1 VTAAPPDALGGGR
14 RAGTPWLTP
23 SEVTA
28 FLKAVW
34 GGSSDTPEVREEAVG
49 ILVAAG
55 MAPDDAR
62 DAVLTWRPT
71 DRVLPTGQMIP
82 DEVLVALRRD
92 GPMQVK
98 LPSGHE
104 LFGDDAEDVA
114 ALIRNGNRLV
124 AIKRLR
130 ELTGSGLGE
139 AKGNMEAIAR
149 GAVVWAEGT
158 REPEAPLWSDALGRR
173 LMDRAIES
181 LLMERPFHW
190 AVLAAARLVEDFT
203 HPTMAVGFTSRD
215 ELTLFYNAEFV
226 RSLTPEERMAVLC
239 HEVNHVV
246 FGHLTPPSQA
256 AANGR
261 AWTFACEVTANEF
274 VPWRLPGEPFTRETF
289 SLPAMQ
295 STFARYEALATR
307 VLPDPG
313 VPDFILGVLR
323 PGATQHGDVTRDP
336 QRYPW
341 QLIRAAGE
349 LVGDEIDPETVESFR
364 TAGGHH
370 DGALDA
376 LLSPEGL
383 GSLRWNELLRQYAQA
398 LKTRRLTRR
407 WPSRR
412 SPERVGV
419 VPGRRAEPD
428 RRVVLAAIDT
438 SGSMTHSEL
447 TAIAAEL
454 VGLTALDVR
463 VAVVQC
469 DAEVRA
475 EGWLGR
481 GATVDRA
488 VGRGGTDLRPPFSLA
503 VLQHYGPSVIV
514 YFTDGYGP
522 APDAAPPGVEVL
534 WVLTGTSP
542 VVPARWG
549 RSVCMK
555 PRAERSRVKVPSP

>member
-1 VTAAPPDALGGGR
+1 MSADAHGDR
-14 RAGTPWLTP
+14 RAGAPWLTP

-34 GGSSDTPEVREEAVG
+34 SPSANPAARDDLR
-49 ILVAAG
+49 ILVGAG
-55 MAPDDAR
+55 MTPDDAR
-62 DAVLTWRPT
+62 DALSTWRPT
-71 DRVLPTGQMIP
+71 DRILPTGQMIP
-82 DEVLVALRRD
+82 DEVLAALRRD
-92 GPMQVK
+92 GPTQVT

-104 LFGDDAEDVA
+104 LSGADAEDVTS
-114 ALIRNGNRLV
+114 LIRGGNKIG

-130 ELTGSGLGE
+130 DLTRSGLRE
-139 AKGNMEAIAR
+139 AKENMEAIER
-149 GAVVWAEGT
+149 GAVVWGEVT
-158 REPEAPLWSDALGRR
+158 REPEAPLWSDAPGRR

-246 FGHLTPPSQA
+246 FDHLTPPAQA
-256 AANGR
+256 AANAR

-274 VPWRLPGEPFTRETF
+274 VPWKLPGVALTRETF
-289 SLPAMQ
+289 SLPPMQ

-323 PGATQHGDVTRDP
+323 PGATQHGDVTRGP

-341 QLIRAAGE
+341 QLIRAAAE
-349 LVGDEIDPETVESFR
+349 LVGDEIDRETIDSFR
-364 TAGGHH
+364 TAGGHL

-376 LLSPEGL
+376 LLSPEGM
-383 GSLRWNELLRQYAQA
+383 GTLRWHELLRQYVQA
-398 LKTRRLTRR
+398 LKARRPTRR

-438 SGSMTHSEL
+438 SGSMTHEEL

-454 VGLTALDVR
+454 MGLTALDVR
-463 VAVVQC
+463 VAFVQC
-469 DAEVRA
+469 DTEVRA
-475 EGWLGR
+475 EGWLTR
-481 GATVDRA
+481 GATIDRA
-488 VGRGGTDLRPPFSLA
+488 TGRGGTDLRPPFSPT
-503 VLQHYGPSVIV
+503 VLQRYEPSVIV

-522 APDAAPPGVEVL
+522 TPDAAPPGVEVL

-555 PRAERSRVKVPSP
+555 PRAERSRVKVP